1 MDEFYKISSTERVQ
15 QLEKELA
22 AQLAELK
29 KEIEDN
35 GVLQGTPDRSY
46 SSVPIPKD
54 ASYFR
59 KEREVILKKGLQVA
73 EAKPLVVQ
81 ADVMQRELESCLRRE
96 NTAESLPLLLHQFF
110 TDRITHLVQSKYLHM
125 LRWKRFCRHS
135 SVIEQ
140 LYPLYQK
147 QIGHI
152 MQEYN
157 DAVQRATRLSAA
169 RQNFL
174 TGKKNPV
181 NIVTQEDLVIYMQ
194 WLVCHL
200 HSLKAIHSYL
210 RVLQYLPIS
219 RRMEVVIEKHPE
231 VAQDNGDRLRNATMS
246 ESLSSNIHFSLCPSI
261 SGREGPLGKDAVFT
275 LPQHTTETE
284 ELKPQL
290 QLLLSHFGVC
300 YDTEN
305 LKNSANEMEL
315 FSVVIRKFR
324 SVFSKQQTMRT
335 FPVYD
340 AGVPGSENWGILG
353 PSMVLK
359 KRANWIP
366 FIKIK
371 PKQDPW
377 QQKLLTKLKQ
387 WKRVDELLHLQSKFL
402 EVSDMEQVI
411 DVLQEHA
418 TEVLEPSPVRSSFV
432 TSHCS
437 RQHNYDRIWER
448 IYSNSELQQ
457 DQNIEDNNPAV
468 AMNEKGMETISL
480 SKNPGS
486 SRKKKERGYSYVTT
500 LQLLGLDEGT
510 EANNKDLIMRKGAYL
525 SVLYLRH
532 LRIRDLQ
539 RVCLGIL
546 NYFRSVERTLTIST
560 SGLTLHAG
568 NLVPSAEDTCWV
580 NAVKGGIGVSGGLG
594 SRHYVHYTPAD
605 FKVHS
610 AQFMEFSEVEN
621 HDDFYT
627 TQDGYIHTQD
637 QRGAYIMYDVALKDL
652 KDLENQLLFVASQYI
667 EQDKSHV
674 TYHQSSDDNLLAW
687 AHASV
692 DRFAVLL
699 DIWTCEAA
707 LLENK
712 RQLLDGYFEAYQHA
726 LDTEERFDLAQAITD
741 IMHKR
746 PRFDL
751 SLRYFVN
758 TYNDECICLR
768 LQLQLVRE
776 ICNQHIDAQREYV
789 QKIWRKDQTG
799 GISEFGL
806 PHNIIAKQ
814 LISLNNNCPTLK
826 NIYLLEFHPSLGL
839 ASLIP
844 KALEYVSQEFYNIC
858 RPKTPSEATSLEKQV
873 LQLAVDEWLTMEKP
887 ESSYSSQIQKDLFAD
902 TLLEDPLLVRDI
914 AMLALES
921 GTDEEKKQ
929 GREKQA
935 FILDIFSRLLE
946 LITLRHRLIETA
958 LESAQLARMYKAFAG
973 EMGFDEFHLYLR
985 PVHFEFASHKEKAD
999 QPPPIFITSLLE
1011 DDSSVDR
1018 YIPSNLLLSI
1028 QEIDNNQIGKFSF
1041 HTRDG
1046 VIQLL
1051 SQFGVEN
1058 MQITLA
1064 CQVTQKNALIVAV
1077 QQASF
1082 CHVIRP
1088 TSTMD
1093 MKEANLSLKS
1103 QSSSASGRN
1112 SKSGNEIEKQSLV
1125 AAPATSYSTG
1135 HPLDGHWTIKRPPEA
1150 FVSIQLEKLGP
1161 RDMML
1166 NTFIHKKEIMGSRM
1180 QNPNEDEKIKREVI
1194 AEYCHKLSH
1203 RMSQYALRG
1212 QIIAYCNSLKI
1223 LLEDFPV
1230 IRDKYFMIGLSQE
1243 KKGNRDAKENLE
1255 ADPRSFQPRPHH
1267 LLSPDGQAFLNLW
1280 FIPHPSEVLI
1290 MFKMLPEKA
1299 AYRALRQSLQIV
1311 AALHDIVSYLF
1322 SFAQLGNSPNCFD
1335 SLNPE
1340 PLTADWGG
1348 NERIGTELQELQ
1360 KMIDSLQNPLDPNK
1374 VAQLLIIQREVMFL
1388 QFDAAVRHLLREV
1401 YLSSGNIL
1409 AYQSV
1414 TDGMHHGLPP
1424 LSNSAVRSVFASQLW
1439 LPQLVVPCSPTTLT
1453 LFPWRAFLVDGGP
1466 FPVTI
1471 SNLNTINY
1479 NMQLCL
1485 CRLSDDDRR
1494 VAHGVL
1500 VGMPCL
1506 MEDMLRSS
1514 YGVVM
1519 EDHAEWQTAVAK
1531 KKQNLAEIDESHAS
1545 GSESSRKTCKALPR
1559 LHDPVTSRALLR
1571 SFLITWK
1578 QLEVLKA
1585 EWGRLKL
1592 KVEDINTVPLYKQ
1605 FAELYGTDILYP
1617 AMRAI
1622 ARHMG
1627 TEDEFEG
1634 LVTSFQ
1640 SILPPKGAS
1649 EIEVKTRQLQKLLES
1664 LEIHMIHDVKK
1675 KINQEMTLVTSERAR
1690 AGSGLPTELWKH
1702 RVMQENFSV
1711 VRPQIVET
1719 FVQRLMENYQES
1731 DVEIMFKKS
1740 HLQSCLTAL
1749 GCDIMARE
1757 RSNFETYSMFYEN
1770 LLQQEHQLLYQKE
1783 QELHVVEE
1791 GGRQTDV
1798 NLSQIAELSHEMIM
1812 EITALRAR
1820 LTNLE
1825 KKNLCLKEEIRKEV
1839 QDEYETLVQNLFV
1852 TCLHLKGKLDDYRLN
1867 MSRQVFEIISEV
1879 RKEGVDNMIDL
1890 KKKFG
1895 STKDDDGL
1903 KVHLS
1908 KQEQL
1913 QFLQDEN
1920 TRLHELV
1927 CKLKVLSC
1935 WKQTIQKA
1943 QLSVKLRNAEK
1954 EALQNKEECLN
1965 AKMLAEQEVF
1975 LFRQQ
1980 LVAVRKALAK
1990 SQADNERLKKQLDK
2004 QKHLLQEVEHRMTQ
2018 EARSRQQLDVMKAA
2032 NMEKMLEDMGQKEQR
2047 LQCLTEDA
2055 EKSSRIVQL
2064 QQKRI
2069 KKEMRQI
2076 RSQLIQER
2084 SLKLDAFQRVDELQY
2099 QVYDLE
2105 AVTSQRNSPAG
2116 MKKSTNLMSCNA
2128 SSVRRSLSGSAS
2140 WAQRTVLSASTLPRD
2155 YKQNPLTP
2163 DPKGSNITSGKIERP
2178 KTVPSR
2184 WRNRVIDALLP
2195 DLAEHAQPPSLM
2207 KTGWPKSELKCT
2219 FD

>member
-1 MDEFYKISSTERVQ
+1 
-15 QLEKELA
+15 
-22 AQLAELK
+22 
-29 KEIEDN
+29 
-35 GVLQGTPDRSY
+35 
-46 SSVPIPKD
+46 
-54 ASYFR
+54 
-59 KEREVILKKGLQVA
+59 
-73 EAKPLVVQ
+73 
-81 ADVMQRELESCLRRE
+81 
-96 NTAESLPLLLHQFF
+96 
-110 TDRITHLVQSKYLHM
+110 
-125 LRWKRFCRHS
+125 
-135 SVIEQ
+135 
-140 LYPLYQK
+140 
-147 QIGHI
+147 
-152 MQEYN
+152 
-157 DAVQRATRLSAA
+157 
-169 RQNFL
+169 
-174 TGKKNPV
+174 
-181 NIVTQEDLVIYMQ
+181 
-194 WLVCHL
+194 
-200 HSLKAIHSYL
+200 
-210 RVLQYLPIS
+210 
-219 RRMEVVIEKHPE
+219 
-231 VAQDNGDRLRNATMS
+231 
-246 ESLSSNIHFSLCPSI
+246 
-261 SGREGPLGKDAVFT
+261 
-275 LPQHTTETE
+275 
-284 ELKPQL
+284 
-290 QLLLSHFGVC
+290 
-300 YDTEN
+300 
-305 LKNSANEMEL
+305 
-315 FSVVIRKFR
+315 
-324 SVFSKQQTMRT
+324 
-335 FPVYD
+335 
-340 AGVPGSENWGILG
+340 
-353 PSMVLK
+353 
-359 KRANWIP
+359 
-366 FIKIK
+366 
-371 PKQDPW
+371 
-377 QQKLLTKLKQ
+377 
-387 WKRVDELLHLQSKFL
+387 
-402 EVSDMEQVI
+402 
-411 DVLQEHA
+411 
-418 TEVLEPSPVRSSFV
+418 
-432 TSHCS
+432 
-437 RQHNYDRIWER
+437 
-448 IYSNSELQQ
+448 
-457 DQNIEDNNPAV
+457 
-468 AMNEKGMETISL
+468 
-480 SKNPGS
+480 
-486 SRKKKERGYSYVTT
+486 
-500 LQLLGLDEGT
+500 
-510 EANNKDLIMRKGAYL
+510 
-525 SVLYLRH
+525 
-532 LRIRDLQ
+532 
-539 RVCLGIL
+539 
-546 NYFRSVERTLTIST
+546 
-560 SGLTLHAG
+560 
-568 NLVPSAEDTCWV
+568 
-580 NAVKGGIGVSGGLG
+580 
-594 SRHYVHYTPAD
+594 
-605 FKVHS
+605 
-610 AQFMEFSEVEN
+610 
-621 HDDFYT
+621 
-627 TQDGYIHTQD
+627 
-637 QRGAYIMYDVALKDL
+637 
-652 KDLENQLLFVASQYI
+652 
-667 EQDKSHV
+667 
-674 TYHQSSDDNLLAW
+674 
-687 AHASV
+687 
-692 DRFAVLL
+692 
-699 DIWTCEAA
+699 
-707 LLENK
+707 
-712 RQLLDGYFEAYQHA
+712 
-726 LDTEERFDLAQAITD
+726 
-741 IMHKR
+741 
-746 PRFDL
+746 
-751 SLRYFVN
+751 
-758 TYNDECICLR
+758 
-768 LQLQLVRE
+768 
-776 ICNQHIDAQREYV
+776 
-789 QKIWRKDQTG
+789 
-799 GISEFGL
+799 
-806 PHNIIAKQ
+806 
-814 LISLNNNCPTLK
+814 
-826 NIYLLEFHPSLGL
+826 
-839 ASLIP
+839 
-844 KALEYVSQEFYNIC
+844 
-858 RPKTPSEATSLEKQV
+858 
-873 LQLAVDEWLTMEKP
+873 MEKP

-921 GTDEEKKQ
+921 GAHEEKKQ

-946 LITLRHRLIETA
+946 LITLRHRLIETV
-958 LESAQLARMYKAFAG
+958 LESAQLAGMYKAFAG

-999 QPPPIFITSLLE
+999 QPPPIFITALLE
-1011 DDSSVDR
+1011 DGSSVDR

-1082 CHVIRP
+1082 CHMIRP

-1125 AAPATSYSTG
+1125 AAPTTLYSTG

-1166 NTFIHKKEIMGSRM
+1166 NTFIHKKEIVGSRM

-1212 QIIAYCNSLKI
+1212 QIIAYYNSLKI

-1243 KKGNRDAKENLE
+1243 KKGNRDSKENLE
-1255 ADPRSFQPRPHH
+1255 ADPRCACR
-1267 LLSPDGQAFLNLW
+1267 
-1280 FIPHPSEVLI
+1280 
-1290 MFKMLPEKA
+1290 
-1299 AYRALRQSLQIV
+1299 
-1311 AALHDIVSYLF
+1311 

-1374 VAQLLIIQREVMFL
+1374 VAQLLIIQREVMLL

-1414 TDGMHHGLPP
+1414 TDSMHHGLPP

-1471 SNLNTINY
+1471 STKYLNTINY

-1500 VGMPCL
+1500 VGMPFL
-1506 MEDMLRSS
+1506 MEDILRSS
-1514 YGVVM
+1514 YDVVM

-1545 GSESSRKTCKALPR
+1545 GSESSRKICKALPR

-1571 SFLITWK
+1571 SFLIIWK

-1592 KVEDINTVPLYKQ
+1592 KVKDINTVPLYKQ

-1634 LVTSFQ
+1634 LVTSSQ

-1690 AGSGLPTELWKH
+1690 AGNGLPTELWKH
-1702 RVMQENFSV
+1702 RIMQENFSA

-1731 DVEIMFKKS
+1731 DVE
-1740 HLQSCLTAL
+1740 
-1749 GCDIMARE
+1749 
-1757 RSNFETYSMFYEN
+1757 
-1770 LLQQEHQLLYQKE
+1770 
-1783 QELHVVEE
+1783 
-1791 GGRQTDV
+1791 
-1798 NLSQIAELSHEMIM
+1798 
-1812 EITALRAR
+1812 
-1820 LTNLE
+1820 
-1825 KKNLCLKEEIRKEV
+1825 
-1839 QDEYETLVQNLFV
+1839 
-1852 TCLHLKGKLDDYRLN
+1852 GKLDDYRLN

-1935 WKQTIQKA
+1935 WKQTIQNA

-1980 LVAVRKALAK
+1980 LVA
-1990 SQADNERLKKQLDK
+1990 
-2004 QKHLLQEVEHRMTQ
+2004 KHLLQEVEHRMTQ

-2064 QQKRI
+2064 QQKWI

-2116 MKKSTNLMSCNA
+2116 MKKSTNLMSYNA
-2128 SSVRRSLSGSAS
+2128 SSVRRSLLGSAS

-2163 DPKGSNITSGKIERP
+2163 DPKGSNVTSGKTERP

-2184 WRNRVIDALLP
+2184 WRNRVIDAFLP
-2195 DLAEHAQPPSLM
+2195 DLAEHTQPPSLM
-2207 KTGWPKSELKCT
+2207 QTGWPKSELKCT

>member
-1 MDEFYKISSTERVQ
+1 
-15 QLEKELA
+15 
-22 AQLAELK
+22 
-29 KEIEDN
+29 
-35 GVLQGTPDRSY
+35 
-46 SSVPIPKD
+46 
-54 ASYFR
+54 
-59 KEREVILKKGLQVA
+59 
-73 EAKPLVVQ
+73 
-81 ADVMQRELESCLRRE
+81 
-96 NTAESLPLLLHQFF
+96 
-110 TDRITHLVQSKYLHM
+110 
-125 LRWKRFCRHS
+125 
-135 SVIEQ
+135 
-140 LYPLYQK
+140 
-147 QIGHI
+147 
-152 MQEYN
+152 
-157 DAVQRATRLSAA
+157 
-169 RQNFL
+169 
-174 TGKKNPV
+174 
-181 NIVTQEDLVIYMQ
+181 
-194 WLVCHL
+194 
-200 HSLKAIHSYL
+200 
-210 RVLQYLPIS
+210 
-219 RRMEVVIEKHPE
+219 
-231 VAQDNGDRLRNATMS
+231 
-246 ESLSSNIHFSLCPSI
+246 
-261 SGREGPLGKDAVFT
+261 
-275 LPQHTTETE
+275 
-284 ELKPQL
+284 
-290 QLLLSHFGVC
+290 
-300 YDTEN
+300 
-305 LKNSANEMEL
+305 
-315 FSVVIRKFR
+315 
-324 SVFSKQQTMRT
+324 
-335 FPVYD
+335 
-340 AGVPGSENWGILG
+340 
-353 PSMVLK
+353 
-359 KRANWIP
+359 
-366 FIKIK
+366 
-371 PKQDPW
+371 
-377 QQKLLTKLKQ
+377 
-387 WKRVDELLHLQSKFL
+387 
-402 EVSDMEQVI
+402 
-411 DVLQEHA
+411 
-418 TEVLEPSPVRSSFV
+418 
-432 TSHCS
+432 
-437 RQHNYDRIWER
+437 
-448 IYSNSELQQ
+448 
-457 DQNIEDNNPAV
+457 
-468 AMNEKGMETISL
+468 
-480 SKNPGS
+480 
-486 SRKKKERGYSYVTT
+486 
-500 LQLLGLDEGT
+500 
-510 EANNKDLIMRKGAYL
+510 
-525 SVLYLRH
+525 
-532 LRIRDLQ
+532 
-539 RVCLGIL
+539 
-546 NYFRSVERTLTIST
+546 
-560 SGLTLHAG
+560 
-568 NLVPSAEDTCWV
+568 
-580 NAVKGGIGVSGGLG
+580 
-594 SRHYVHYTPAD
+594 
-605 FKVHS
+605 
-610 AQFMEFSEVEN
+610 MEFSEVEN

-637 QRGAYIMYDVALKDL
+637 QQGAYIMYDVALKDL
-652 KDLENQLLFVASQYI
+652 KDLENQLLLVASQYI
-667 EQDKSHV
+667 EQDKSYI
-674 TYHQSSDDNLLAW
+674 TYHQSRDDNLLAW

-707 LLENK
+707 FLENK

-726 LDTEERFDLAQAITD
+726 LDTEERFALAQAITD

-776 ICNQHIDAQREYV
+776 IFSQHIDAQRQYV
-789 QKIWRKDQTG
+789 QKIWRKDQKG
-799 GISEFGL
+799 GINVFGL
-806 PHNIIAKQ
+806 PHNIIEKQ
-814 LISLNNNCPTLK
+814 LISLNNSCPTLK

-844 KALEYVSQEFYNIC
+844 KALEYVSQEFYSIC

-873 LQLAVDEWLTMEKP
+873 LRLAVDEWLTMEKL
-887 ESSYSSQIQKDLFAD
+887 ESSYSSQIQKDLFAG

-929 GREKQA
+929 GGIKQA

-985 PVHFEFASHKEKAD
+985 PMHFEIASHKEKAD
-999 QPPPIFITSLLE
+999 QPPPIFITALLE
-1011 DDSSVDR
+1011 DDSNVDR

-1028 QEIDNNQIGKFSF
+1028 QEIDSNQIGKFSF

-1051 SQFGVEN
+1051 SPAGVEN

-1082 CHVIRP
+1082 CHMIQP
-1088 TSTMD
+1088 TRTVD
-1093 MKEANLSLKS
+1093 MKEANLSLKN

-1112 SKSGNEIEKQSLV
+1112 SRSGNEREKQFLM

-1135 HPLDGHWTIKRPPEA
+1135 HPLDGHWTIKRAQIQCFHLPLRPPEA

-1180 QNPNEDEKIKREVI
+1180 QNPNENEKIKREVI
-1194 AEYCHKLSH
+1194 AEYCHKLGH

-1212 QIIAYCNSLKI
+1212 QIMAYYNSLKI

-1230 IRDKYFMIGLSQE
+1230 IRDKYFMIGLSQD
-1243 KKGNRDAKENLE
+1243 KKGNRDSKENLE
-1255 ADPRSFQPRPHH
+1255 ADPRSFQPRPHR

-1290 MFKMLPEKA
+1290 MFKMLPEKVGIYKLKERVFSQCLFYLQA

-1340 PLTADWGG
+1340 PLTVDWGG

-1374 VAQLLIIQREVMFL
+1374 VAQLLVIQREVMFL
-1388 QFDAAVRHLLREV
+1388 QFDAAVRHVLREV
-1401 YLSSGNIL
+1401 YLSSGNTL
-1409 AYQSV
+1409 AYQRV
-1414 TDGMHHGLPP
+1414 TDSMHHGLPP

-1439 LPQLVVPCSPTTLT
+1439 LPQLLDPRSPTTST
-1453 LFPWRAFLVDGGP
+1453 LFPWRTFLVDGGP

-1494 VAHGVL
+1494 VAYGEL
-1500 VGMPCL
+1500 VGMQFL
-1506 MEDMLRSS
+1506 MEDILQSS
-1514 YGVVM
+1514 YDVVM
-1519 EDHAEWQTAVAK
+1519 EDHAEWQTAVAR
-1531 KKQNLAEIDESHAS
+1531 KKQNLAEVDESHAS
-1545 GSESSRKTCKALPR
+1545 WSENSRKICQAPPR
-1559 LHDPVTSRALLR
+1559 PHDPVTSRALLR

-1622 ARHMG
+1622 ARQMG
-1627 TEDEFEG
+1627 TEDELEG
-1634 LVTSFQ
+1634 FVTSSQ

-1649 EIEVKTRQLQKLLES
+1649 EIEVKTQQLQKLLES

-1731 DVEIMFKKS
+1731 DVEITFKKS
-1740 HLQSCLTAL
+1740 HLQNCLTAL
-1749 GCDIMARE
+1749 GCDVMARE

-1798 NLSQIAELSHEMIM
+1798 NLSQVAELSHEMIM

-1825 KKNLCLKEEIRKEV
+1825 KENLCLKEEIRKEV
-1839 QDEYETLVQNLFV
+1839 QDEYEMLVQNLFV

-1879 RKEGVDNMIDL
+1879 RKEGVNNMIDL
-1890 KKKFG
+1890 KKKFDAI
-1895 STKDDDGL
+1895 KDDDRL
-1903 KVHLS
+1903 KEHLS

-1913 QFLQDEN
+1913 QALQDEN
-1920 TRLHELV
+1920 TRLGELV

-1943 QLSVKLRNAEK
+1943 QLSVKLKNAEK
-1954 EALQNKEECLN
+1954 EALQNKEECVT
-1965 AKMLAEQEVF
+1965 AKMLAEQEVL

-1980 LVAVRKALAK
+1980 LVAIRKALAK

-2004 QKHLLQEVEHRMTQ
+2004 QVPKITLLTHSTKWVKFSSPLNTIYFNRKFYPLPFKREILSETIEGHLETEAEDVSILTLPSHIDWFELFLQKHLLQEVEHRMTQ

-2055 EKSSRIVQL
+2055 EKSSKIVQL

-2084 SLKLDAFQRVDELQY
+2084 SLKLDAFQRVDELQC

-2105 AVTSQRNSPAG
+2105 AVTSQRNSPLG
-2116 MKKSTNLMSCNA
+2116 MKKKSTNLMSSSA
-2128 SSVRRSLSGSAS
+2128 SSARSPLSGSAS
-2140 WAQRTVLSASTLPRD
+2140 WAQRTVISASPLPRD

-2163 DPKGSNITSGKIERP
+2163 DPKGSNIPSGKTERP

-2184 WRNRVIDALLP
+2184 WKNRVIDALLP
-2195 DLAEHAQPPSLM
+2195 DLAEHTQPPILM
-2207 KTGWPKSELKCT
+2207 QQHEHRLAQK
-2219 FD
+2219 

>member
-1 MDEFYKISSTERVQ
+1 
-15 QLEKELA
+15 
-22 AQLAELK
+22 
-29 KEIEDN
+29 
-35 GVLQGTPDRSY
+35 
-46 SSVPIPKD
+46 
-54 ASYFR
+54 
-59 KEREVILKKGLQVA
+59 
-73 EAKPLVVQ
+73 
-81 ADVMQRELESCLRRE
+81 
-96 NTAESLPLLLHQFF
+96 
-110 TDRITHLVQSKYLHM
+110 
-125 LRWKRFCRHS
+125 
-135 SVIEQ
+135 
-140 LYPLYQK
+140 
-147 QIGHI
+147 
-152 MQEYN
+152 
-157 DAVQRATRLSAA
+157 
-169 RQNFL
+169 
-174 TGKKNPV
+174 
-181 NIVTQEDLVIYMQ
+181 
-194 WLVCHL
+194 
-200 HSLKAIHSYL
+200 
-210 RVLQYLPIS
+210 
-219 RRMEVVIEKHPE
+219 
-231 VAQDNGDRLRNATMS
+231 
-246 ESLSSNIHFSLCPSI
+246 
-261 SGREGPLGKDAVFT
+261 
-275 LPQHTTETE
+275 
-284 ELKPQL
+284 
-290 QLLLSHFGVC
+290 
-300 YDTEN
+300 
-305 LKNSANEMEL
+305 
-315 FSVVIRKFR
+315 
-324 SVFSKQQTMRT
+324 
-335 FPVYD
+335 
-340 AGVPGSENWGILG
+340 
-353 PSMVLK
+353 
-359 KRANWIP
+359 
-366 FIKIK
+366 
-371 PKQDPW
+371 
-377 QQKLLTKLKQ
+377 
-387 WKRVDELLHLQSKFL
+387 
-402 EVSDMEQVI
+402 
-411 DVLQEHA
+411 
-418 TEVLEPSPVRSSFV
+418 
-432 TSHCS
+432 
-437 RQHNYDRIWER
+437 
-448 IYSNSELQQ
+448 
-457 DQNIEDNNPAV
+457 
-468 AMNEKGMETISL
+468 
-480 SKNPGS
+480 
-486 SRKKKERGYSYVTT
+486 
-500 LQLLGLDEGT
+500 
-510 EANNKDLIMRKGAYL
+510 
-525 SVLYLRH
+525 
-532 LRIRDLQ
+532 
-539 RVCLGIL
+539 
-546 NYFRSVERTLTIST
+546 
-560 SGLTLHAG
+560 
-568 NLVPSAEDTCWV
+568 
-580 NAVKGGIGVSGGLG
+580 
-594 SRHYVHYTPAD
+594 
-605 FKVHS
+605 
-610 AQFMEFSEVEN
+610 
-621 HDDFYT
+621 
-627 TQDGYIHTQD
+627 
-637 QRGAYIMYDVALKDL
+637 
-652 KDLENQLLFVASQYI
+652 
-667 EQDKSHV
+667 
-674 TYHQSSDDNLLAW
+674 
-687 AHASV
+687 
-692 DRFAVLL
+692 
-699 DIWTCEAA
+699 
-707 LLENK
+707 
-712 RQLLDGYFEAYQHA
+712 
-726 LDTEERFDLAQAITD
+726 
-741 IMHKR
+741 
-746 PRFDL
+746 
-751 SLRYFVN
+751 
-758 TYNDECICLR
+758 
-768 LQLQLVRE
+768 
-776 ICNQHIDAQREYV
+776 
-789 QKIWRKDQTG
+789 
-799 GISEFGL
+799 
-806 PHNIIAKQ
+806 
-814 LISLNNNCPTLK
+814 
-826 NIYLLEFHPSLGL
+826 
-839 ASLIP
+839 
-844 KALEYVSQEFYNIC
+844 
-858 RPKTPSEATSLEKQV
+858 
-873 LQLAVDEWLTMEKP
+873 MEKP

-958 LESAQLARMYKAFAG
+958 LESAQLARMYKAFAV

-999 QPPPIFITSLLE
+999 QPPPIFITALLE

-1018 YIPSNLLLSI
+1018 YIPSDLLLSI
-1028 QEIDNNQIGKFSF
+1028 QEVDNNQIGKFSF

-1051 SQFGVEN
+1051 SQSGVEN

-1064 CQVTQKNALIVAV
+1064 CEVTQKNALLVAV

-1082 CHVIRP
+1082 CYMIQP
-1088 TSTMD
+1088 TRTMD

-1112 SKSGNEIEKQSLV
+1112 ARSGNETEKQSLV
-1125 AAPATSYSTG
+1125 AAPATLYSTR

-1180 QNPNEDEKIKREVI
+1180 QNPNENEKIKREVI

-1212 QIIAYCNSLKI
+1212 QIIAYYNSLTI

-1243 KKGNRDAKENLE
+1243 KKGNRDSKENLE
-1255 ADPRSFQPRPHH
+1255 ADPRSFQPRPHR

-1414 TDGMHHGLPP
+1414 TDSMHHGLPP

-1439 LPQLVVPCSPTTLT
+1439 LPQLLDPCSPTTLT

-1500 VGMPCL
+1500 VGMQFL
-1506 MEDMLRSS
+1506 MEDILQSS
-1514 YGVVM
+1514 YDVVM

-1545 GSESSRKTCKALPR
+1545 WSESSRKTCKALPR
-1559 LHDPVTSRALLR
+1559 LHDPVTSCVLLR
-1571 SFLITWK
+1571 SFLITRK

-1605 FAELYGTDILYP
+1605 FAELYSTDILYP

-1634 LVTSFQ
+1634 LVTSSQ

-1675 KINQEMTLVTSERAR
+1675 KINQEITLVTSERAR
-1690 AGSGLPTELWKH
+1690 AGSSLPTELWKH

-1711 VRPQIVET
+1711 VKPQIVET
-1719 FVQRLMENYQES
+1719 LVQRLMENYQES
-1731 DVEIMFKKS
+1731 DVEVHILCFYLGIANLYLHLYLLKPVGCCCFFQITFKKS
-1740 HLQSCLTAL
+1740 HLQNCLTAL
-1749 GCDIMARE
+1749 GCDVMARE

-1783 QELHVVEE
+1783 QVHAWLLNWSNFGQFSLRWKRHIPDT
-1791 GGRQTDV
+1791 QTY
-1798 NLSQIAELSHEMIM
+1798 QIYAIAELSHEMIM
-1812 EITALRAR
+1812 EVTALRAR

-1825 KKNLCLKEEIRKEV
+1825 KENLCLKEEIRKEV

-1852 TCLHLKGKLDDYRLN
+1852 ACLHLKLQGKLDDYRLN

-1895 STKDDDGL
+1895 YTKDDDGL
-1903 KVHLS
+1903 KEHLS

-1913 QFLQDEN
+1913 QALQDEN
-1920 TRLHELV
+1920 TRLQELV
-1927 CKLKVLSC
+1927 CKLKVLNC

-1965 AKMLAEQEVF
+1965 AKMLAEQEVL

-2004 QKHLLQEVEHRMTQ
+2004 QVPKITLLTHSTKWAKFSSPLNTTYFNNMTIKDFKGLFYQNEAKHLLQEVEHRMTQ

-2064 QQKRI
+2064 QQKQI

-2116 MKKSTNLMSCNA
+2116 KGTCISFKMMRNIQTRPVDF
-2128 SSVRRSLSGSAS
+2128 SSLIVWLRYCTTTWIA
-2140 WAQRTVLSASTLPRD
+2140 
-2155 YKQNPLTP
+2155 KM
-2163 DPKGSNITSGKIERP
+2163 
-2178 KTVPSR
+2178 
-2184 WRNRVIDALLP
+2184 
-2195 DLAEHAQPPSLM
+2195 EHACIFTNPHLQKYVFFPPSSPFFFFFFM
-2207 KTGWPKSELKCT
+2207 CEEGLKDGFGGGGFFVFVLFCFCLLLVLT
-2219 FD
+2219 LAPSGI